1 MTKICHLTTVHP
13 RYDVRIFIK
22 ECKSLA
28 KRYDDV
34 NLIVADGKGNE
45 NSDGINIFD
54 VGKPNGRLQ
63 RILKFPRKAY
73 KKAIAIDADIYH
85 FHDSELLSTG
95 VKLAKKGKTVIYD
108 SHEDL
113 PRQILTK
120 SWIPKF
126 LRKTVSRMSERMEN
140 RKVRRLSAV
149 VTATPHIEER
159 FKKVTNAPVK
169 NINNYPDLDDIT
181 FNPSWENKENAV
193 CYVGGLFYTRGIH
206 EMVAAIGATSSKLF
220 LAGKFSPESLIDEM
234 KNKKGWENVD
244 FLGYLDRKNINEVLQ
259 KSIAGL
265 IILHPMPSYLD
276 SLPVKMF
283 EYMAAGIPVIC
294 SDFAFWKEIVEKNE
308 CGVCVNPFDTDAIAK
323 EISRLCNDKDTAK
336 RIGENGRKAVEE
348 KYNWSTQENELC
360 ALYSKLSNK

>member
-1 MTKICHLTTVHP
+1 MTKICHITTVHP

-45 NSDGINIFD
+45 NIDGINIFD

-283 EYMAAGIPVIC
+283 ESWLLAYLLFVPILHSGKKLLKKTNAE
-294 SDFAFWKEIVEKNE
+294 FALIHSTPMPLQKKYQDCATTKIQRNE
-308 CGVCVNPFDTDAIAK
+308 WAKTDA
-323 EISRLCNDKDTAK
+323 RLLKKNT
-336 RIGENGRKAVEE
+336 IG
-348 KYNWSTQENELC
+348 
-360 ALYSKLSNK
+360 ALKKMNYMLFIQN